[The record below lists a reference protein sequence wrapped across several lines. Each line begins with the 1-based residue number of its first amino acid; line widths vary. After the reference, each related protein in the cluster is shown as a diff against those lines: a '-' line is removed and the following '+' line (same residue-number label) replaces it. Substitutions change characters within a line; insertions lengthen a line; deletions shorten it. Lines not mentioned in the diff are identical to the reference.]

1 MKYIYS
7 LLSIFFLFVI
17 GLSTIQ
23 AQESISTTG
32 GDVFGNDGSVA
43 YTIGQVVYTTNTST
57 TGNVSQ
63 GVQQAYEV
71 YVMRINNIK
80 SNIAI
85 TVFPNPVTENLTLQI
100 NDYKNEKLF
109 YWVND
114 MQEKILNKNRIT
126 TYQTQ
131 INTTNLPSATYIIN
145 VVNQE
150 NKIIKSFK
158 IIKK

>member
-43 YTIGQVVYTTNTST
+43 YTIGQVVYTANIST

-80 SNIAI
+80 SNLAI

-114 MQEKILNKNRIT
+114 MQGKILNKNQIM

-131 INTTNLPSATYIIN
+131 INTTTLPSATYIIN